1 MPTSPN
7 LTLFAKYYIA
17 KAAKEKILIGKPW
30 YHEDGFWVRSEMLAP
45 ISYYVNVER
54 KKERKEER
62 KK

>member
-1 MPTSPN
+1 MISRGW
-7 LTLFAKYYIA
+7 
-17 KAAKEKILIGKPW
+17 IL
-30 YHEDGFWVRSEMLAP
+30 VRSEMLAP